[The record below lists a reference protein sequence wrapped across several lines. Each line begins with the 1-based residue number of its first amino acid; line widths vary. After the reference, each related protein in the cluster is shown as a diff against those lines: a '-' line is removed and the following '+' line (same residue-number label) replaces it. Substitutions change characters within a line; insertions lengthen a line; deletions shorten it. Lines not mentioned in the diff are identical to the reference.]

1 VNSVASRI
9 SASEKVTSIFEYW
22 PSFHDAEVLDIS
34 LKAGSG
40 PETASLD
47 LRAHVFRMTSEVTSD
62 GFFVCD
68 RHTIVVLRFREIESV
83 QIEEFGYQNVLDKL
97 EFDFDRADGK
107 IWVGLL
113 GVCGADGEFVCRSVE
128 VVSAE
133 PGIPPHSVYR
143 KAEA

>member
-1 VNSVASRI
+1 
-9 SASEKVTSIFEYW
+9 
-22 PSFHDAEVLDIS
+22 
-34 LKAGSG
+34 
-40 PETASLD
+40 
-47 LRAHVFRMTSEVTSD
+47 MTSEVSAS

-68 RHTIVVLRFREIESV
+68 RHTIVVLRFREIECV

-107 IWVGLL
+107 IGVGLL
-113 GVCGADGEFVCRSVE
+113 GVCGVDGDFVCRSVE

-133 PGIPPHSVYR
+133 PGIPPHSVHR